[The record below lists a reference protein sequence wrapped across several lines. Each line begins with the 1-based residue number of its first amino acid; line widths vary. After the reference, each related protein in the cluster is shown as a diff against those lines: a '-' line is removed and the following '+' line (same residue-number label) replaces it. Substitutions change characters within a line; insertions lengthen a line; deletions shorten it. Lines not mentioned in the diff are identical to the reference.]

1 MRRPHNLQIV
11 GRQSHPF
18 IGQFINAA
26 EPPSCGHRSGPP
38 SWGHCGSGQHVRL
51 ETTSPLPSPEP
62 PLSPVSTPSPPPVP
76 PPALAPPQIRMLPVP
91 LPPRPVVAH
100 ARAPV
105 SVSTTRYR
113 HSMPYYPEAEPFY
126 DLFAAFACA
135 RSRSP
140 PASPLPPR
148 ATPSPPTLH
157 FPSSPPPGPTTLAGW
172 NSNSSN
178 DTGNEASQNSSSS
191 SSERDLDLHDTEPG
205 LTDATDENI
214 VTLPHRRQ
222 NFEQQWNSCCLCSSS
237 GTIVFPS
244 FQLPGKCSCQKP
256 RNRSPLRSTF
266 PG

>member
-1 MRRPHNLQIV
+1 
-11 GRQSHPF
+11 
-18 IGQFINAA
+18 
-26 EPPSCGHRSGPP
+26 
-38 SWGHCGSGQHVRL
+38 
-51 ETTSPLPSPEP
+51 
-62 PLSPVSTPSPPPVP
+62 
-76 PPALAPPQIRMLPVP
+76 VP

-105 SVSTTRYR
+105 SMSTTRYR
-113 HSMPYYPEAEPFY
+113 HSMPYYSEPEPFY
-126 DLFAAFACA
+126 DLFATFARA

-191 SSERDLDLHDTEPG
+191 SSERDLGLHDTEPG

-222 NFEQQWNSCCLCSSS
+222 NLISNGTHAVSNQVVAQLYSRHFSSRENAAAKS
-237 GTIVFPS
+237 QEIAALFDQHFPDE
-244 FQLPGKCSCQKP
+244 
-256 RNRSPLRSTF
+256 
-266 PG
+266 